1 MNVTVDYS
9 LQQTIKRDP
18 FPRYLL
24 EPILV
29 QTMAEPGFRYGVVAA
44 DEKRRKIVYRALL
57 DLLEKLVDTVE
68 QIVEKVVADAIYF
81 KNGSYIRVYSP
92 ASYEYKGRGYRFDRT
107 FFDEGTMQLYE
118 KYYISSER
126 YQPHVYETPFDAC
139 VVTTAPPEWS
149 QPAINCEP
157 HIDEKAWEEMILNG
171 ITKERM
177 NHYI

>member
-1 MNVTVDYS
+1 
-9 LQQTIKRDP
+9 
-18 FPRYLL
+18 
-24 EPILV
+24 
-29 QTMAEPGFRYGVVAA
+29 MAEPGFRYGVVAA

-68 QIVEKVVADAIYF
+68 QIVDKVVADAIYF

-92 ASYEYKGRGYRFDRT
+92 ASYEYRGRGYRFDRT

-149 QPAINCEP
+149 QPVINCEP

>member
-1 MNVTVDYS
+1 
-9 LQQTIKRDP
+9 
-18 FPRYLL
+18 
-24 EPILV
+24 
-29 QTMAEPGFRYGVVAA
+29 MAEPGFRYGVVAA

-92 ASYEYKGRGYRFDRT
+92 ASYEYRGRGYRFDRT

-118 KYYISSER
+118 KHYISSER
-126 YQPHVYETPFDAC
+126 YQPHVYETPVNPC
-139 VVTTAPPEWS
+139 VVVTLPT
-149 QPAINCEP
+149 INNEP
-157 HIDEKAWEEMILNG
+157 RIDEKAWEEMILNG

>member
-29 QTMAEPGFRYGVVAA
+29 QTMAEPGIRYGVVAA

-92 ASYEYKGRGYRFDRT
+92 ASYEYRGRGYRFDRT

-149 QPAINCEP
+149 QPAINFEP

>member
-92 ASYEYKGRGYRFDRT
+92 ASSSTDM
-107 FFDEGTMQLYE
+107 GTL
-118 KYYISSER
+118 
-126 YQPHVYETPFDAC
+126 T
-139 VVTTAPPEWS
+139 
-149 QPAINCEP
+149 
-157 HIDEKAWEEMILNG
+157 
-171 ITKERM
+171 
-177 NHYI
+177 

>member
-44 DEKRRKIVYRALL
+44 DEKRRRIVYRALL

-81 KNGSYIRVYSP
+81 KNGSYIKVYSP
-92 ASYEYKGRGYRFDRT
+92 TSYEYKGRGYRFDRT

-126 YQPHVYETPFDAC
+126 YQPHVYETPVNPC
-139 VVTTAPPEWS
+139 VVVTLPTVA
-149 QPAINCEP
+149 NEP
-157 HIDEKAWEEMILNG
+157 IIDEKAWEEMILNG